1 MDKKA
6 QGLQGALKNVQS
18 KNAVEPVTTTVP
30 STGGYMAPS
39 REGKVNITAY
49 LSPAFKSSLRL
60 IQARRQVSLQ
70 ALIAEALNDLFVKH
84 NVPTVRDD

>member
-6 QGLQGALKNVQS
+6 QGLQGALKNVQKS
-18 KNAVEPVTTTVP
+18 TVDKVTTAP